1 MFLAAEHFDC
11 NRSTATLEKIRSSA
25 AVLKRLSAAGIYS
38 TVGQWTERPAP
49 PATSK
54 CPLGIE
60 GEGWRAT
67 KNAIVEPATAQA

>member
-38 TVGQWTERPAP
+38 TVGQWTEKTRAAGDFEMPIGDRRRRLAGNE
-49 PATSK
+49 K
-54 CPLGIE
+54 CD
-60 GEGWRAT
+60 R
-67 KNAIVEPATAQA
+67 